1 MDIKGT
7 INEVSNIIKDINAWL
22 KKQKGDS
29 RALITELKDNLTYLE
44 MVNKHGVDIDEI
56 LKDLKIDVYN
66 RLQNEGFSFNTIK
79 NKKIPKLKNIEG
91 SDLASWKGKTTDD
104 LVVSIYDKI
113 RNLKASYPKLKNRP
127 NIRWNVRVTNISKR
141 IILLLHHVRSS

>member
-7 INEVSNIIKDINAWL
+7 INEVSKVIKDINSWL

-44 MVNKHGVDIDEI
+44 MVIKHDVEIDEI
-56 LKDLKIDVYN
+56 LKDLKTDVYS
-66 RLQNEGFSFNTIK
+66 RLQDEGFSFNSIK
-79 NKKIPKLKNIEG
+79 NRKIPKLKSLEG
-91 SDLASWKGKTTDD
+91 SDLASWKGKSTDE
-104 LVVSIYDKI
+104 LVVSIYDKL

-127 NIRWNVRVTNISKR
+127 NIRWNVRVINITKR
-141 IILLLHHVRSS
+141 IVLLLRHVRS